1 MSLLSSLFRKK
12 QMTTSRAFNIAV
24 LNRTSDDTIM
34 SDARAHQIMLALQKA
49 ANGPFYKWWRI
60 DANLRFVERGNL
72 KDWRGAWNVVLLD
85 TSDEAGALG
94 YHDLTPEGKPLSKC
108 FIKTDLQ
115 YGSEPSVTIS
125 HELWE
130 MMVDPYINQFDYD
143 SNRRVFVA
151 HESAD
156 AVEADELAFEV
167 DGVKVS
173 DFVLPR
179 FFDPTAGH
187 DNTVQFSYQNAVQQ
201 PFELAHGGYEI
212 LYIPG
217 KGFTQNVA
225 KDQTEQIDVP
235 KVGSRRE
242 RRMRG
247 HSNWTRSKE

>member
-1 MSLLSSLFRKK
+1 
-12 QMTTSRAFNIAV
+12 MTTSRAFNIAV
-24 LNRTSDDTIM
+24 LNRTGDDTIM
-34 SDARAHQIMLALQKA
+34 SDARALQITQALQKA
-49 ANGPFYKWWRI
+49 VNGPFYRWWRI
-60 DANLRFVERGNL
+60 DANIRFIERANT
-72 KDWRGAWNVVLLD
+72 KDWKGAWNVVLLD

-115 YGSEPSVTIS
+115 YGSEPSVTVS

-130 MMVDPYINQFDYD
+130 MLVDPYISLFDFD

-156 AVEADELAFEV
+156 AVEADDLAFEV

-179 FFDPTAGH
+179 FFDPTARNSGI
-187 DNTVQFSYQNAVQQ
+187 QFSYQHAVNQ

-225 KDQTEQIDVP
+225 KEKPEQIDVP

-242 RRMRG
+242 RRIRG
-247 HSNWTRSKE
+247 HSNWTRSID